1 MASKIAGQIDS
12 LEERLKRLKVKQQR
26 LESRRRT
33 VETRRARREDLRRKV
48 LVGAIVLA
56 RVDQGLLE
64 ESVLR
69 GWLEGA
75 VERAED
81 RALFNLE

>member
-1 MASKIAGQIDS
+1 MHADHD
-12 LEERLKRLKVKQQR
+12 QQAQR
-26 LESRRRT
+26 D
-33 VETRRARREDLRRKV
+33 DLRRKV
-48 LVGAIVLA
+48 LLGAIVLA

-75 VERAED
+75 VERPED
-81 RALFNLE
+81 RALFGLGGR

>member
-1 MASKIAGQIDS
+1 MGDRHANLAARRSKAIGQ
-12 LEERLKRLKVKQQR
+12 ERHCV
-26 LESRRRT
+26 T
-33 VETRRARREDLRRKV
+33 RREDTRRKI

-69 GWLEGA
+69 GWLAGTVTRE
-75 VERAED
+75 ED
-81 RALFNLE
+81 RALLGL

>member
-1 MASKIAGQIDS
+1 LAKEGTA
-12 LEERLKRLKVKQQR
+12 QR
-26 LESRRRT
+26 EDPRRRI
-33 VETRRARREDLRRKV
+33 

-69 GWLEGA
+69 GWLDGA
-75 VERAED
+75 VTREED
-81 RALFNLE
+81 QGSLRLLAISNGLL